1 MKAKFN
7 IVCELGT
14 ENDTGDF
21 RDAMDMVLDN
31 LRGWGTANIENAKV
45 SVNKKDIEE
54 AFQYELEEI

>member
-7 IVCELGT
+7 IVCELST

-21 RDAMDMVLDN
+21 RDAMDTILDN
-31 LRGWGTANIENAKV
+31 LRAWGNANIENTKV

-54 AFQYELEEI
+54 AFEYELHGN